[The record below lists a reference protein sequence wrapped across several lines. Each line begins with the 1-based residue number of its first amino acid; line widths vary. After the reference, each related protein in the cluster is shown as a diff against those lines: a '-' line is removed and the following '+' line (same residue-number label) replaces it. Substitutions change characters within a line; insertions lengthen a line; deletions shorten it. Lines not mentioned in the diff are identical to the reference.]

1 MSDAGPLRLESKDMA
16 NPAWKPGV
24 SGNPKGRPSVGNS
37 LAYALRQK
45 FTPDR
50 IVEIAV
56 DLVASDDPKVRLAT
70 LQFIADRAYGKVP
83 TTAEITVHESGD
95 DAKPVDW
102 SAVSVERRRALMEAL
117 EEVEAIAEAADDEL
131 AEP

>member
-1 MSDAGPLRLESKDMA
+1 LESKDMA

-83 TTAEITVHESGD
+83 TTADITVTEGPGE
-95 DAKPVDW
+95 ATRPIDW
-102 SAVSVERRRALMEAL
+102 SAVSVDRRRALMGAL
-117 EEVEAIAEAADDEL
+117 EEVTTIAETVDADESV
-131 AEP
+131 EH

>member
-1 MSDAGPLRLESKDMA
+1 MSEPGNKWTRGGPS
-16 NPAWKPGV
+16 P
-24 SGNPKGRPSVGNS
+24 NPKGRPSVGLS
-37 LAYALRQK
+37 LAYALREK

-83 TTAEITVHESGD
+83 TTADITVTDGTGEA
-95 DAKPVDW
+95 AKPIDW
-102 SAVSVERRRALMEAL
+102 STVSVERRRALMTAID
-117 EEVEAIAEAADDEL
+117 EVKVIAEASRADESV
-131 AEP
+131 EH